1 MAKNQAVCDCDIIHE
16 DIVNKVRHIMPAE
29 QSFINITDLFK
40 TFADITRVKILWFLT
55 NEELCVCDLGALL
68 NMSKSAVSH
77 KLKDLRLANLV
88 DYRKEGR
95 IAFYFLSNN
104 HVKKILKEG
113 FVHFNKPYHDY

>member
-1 MAKNQAVCDCDIIHE
+1 MAKNPATCDCDVIHE
-16 DIVNKVRHIMPAE
+16 DIVDKVRGKMPSE
-29 QSFINITDLFK
+29 QSFENITDLFK
-40 TFADITRVKILWFLT
+40 TFADITRVKILWFLS

-68 NMSKSAVSH
+68 TMSKSAVSH

-95 IAFYFLSNN
+95 IAFYFLSNT

-113 FVHFNKPYHDY
+113 FEHFNS

>member
-1 MAKNQAVCDCDIIHE
+1 MAKNQAICDCDIIHE
-16 DIVNKVRHIMPAE
+16 DIVNKVRQIMPAE

-55 NEELCVCDLGALL
+55 NAELCVCDLGALL

-77 KLKDLRLANLV
+77 KLKDLRFANLV

-113 FVHFNKPYHDY
+113 FEHFNI

>member
-1 MAKNQAVCDCDIIHE
+1 
-16 DIVNKVRHIMPAE
+16 
-29 QSFINITDLFK
+29 
-40 TFADITRVKILWFLT
+40 
-55 NEELCVCDLGALL
+55 
-68 NMSKSAVSH
+68 MSKSAVSH

-113 FVHFNKPYHDY
+113 FEHFTL